1 MDRAGEP
8 LVPRRLRIDLADL
21 VDAFQ
26 NGAEGVSA
34 FLDLDTGEVVW
45 VTSEVQREL
54 ERIEED
60 IPEDLVDETAR
71 EAAIAAG
78 AVQRGLPAW
87 MIEPLQEADRV
98 EAGFGTRFIR
108 VPQSEPSEGYQ
119 DMEAFIATVG
129 NQRLQEQLWSAIQ
142 GRGAFGRFRDVLAGY
157 PAEQERWFAFRD
169 EQVRERVLEWLTDED
184 IEPIREMD

>member
-71 EAAIAAG
+71 EAEMPPRLHDHLG
-78 AVQRGLPAW
+78 GEHQ
-87 MIEPLQEADRV
+87 V
-98 EAGFGTRFIR
+98 EEVAQGSPHDL
-108 VPQSEPSEGYQ
+108 VWP
-119 DMEAFIATVG
+119 VG
-129 NQRLQEQLWSAIQ
+129 
-142 GRGAFGRFRDVLAGY
+142 
-157 PAEQERWFAFRD
+157 
-169 EQVRERVLEWLTDED
+169 
-184 IEPIREMD
+184 